1 MIPPKIPENENE
13 RQAAVEKYQLLDT
26 LPEELYDNITHLI
39 AYICNTPISLITLM
53 DHERNFLKSHYGVDL
68 SESPRKLS
76 FCGHLLYSGEDIMIV
91 EDARTDERFHD
102 NPLVTEFSAIFY
114 AGVPLIDPGGYRLG
128 TLCVY
133 DNKPRELTAVQKDAL
148 IRMSNQVIALMVSN
162 YERNQLQLLQ
172 HTISD
177 KYESLSKFAHT
188 VSHDLKS
195 PLNQFVSLI
204 DMVELEEQIKLEETT
219 ISYLNHL
226 RKSAVTLKA
235 YIDGMLAYYE
245 QDKLLLGNK
254 VEIDPDEFLNDII
267 KLIQP
272 AHECKITFN
281 SAVQSIRVNRPV
293 LMHILINLITNS
305 FKYNHKELCKT
316 HVEVSENHRHYIFTV
331 QDNGDG
337 IPEEM
342 QNKIFDIFSIG
353 TIKDRYGRT
362 GTGIGL
368 ASVKKFVEANG
379 GEVMVSSVE
388 GKGSTFKF
396 TLLK

>member
-1 MIPPKIPENENE
+1 MIPPKFPENESE

-39 AYICNTPISLITLM
+39 AYICNTPISLVTLM
-53 DHERNFLKSHYGVDL
+53 DRERNFLKSHYGVDL
-68 SESPRKLS
+68 SESPRKIS

-91 EDARTDERFHD
+91 EDARKDERFHD

-114 AGVPLIDPGGYRLG
+114 AGVPLVDPEGFRLG

-133 DNKPRELTAVQKDAL
+133 DHRPRQLTAEQKDAL
-148 IRMSNQVIALMVSN
+148 IRMSDQVIALMVSN
-162 YERNQLQLLQ
+162 YERSQLQTLQ

-177 KYESLSKFAHT
+177 KYQSLSKFAHT

-195 PLNQFVSLI
+195 PLNQIVSLV
-204 DMVELEEQIKLEETT
+204 DMIESEKTKLEETT
-219 ISYLNHL
+219 ISSLDHL
-226 RKSAVTLKA
+226 RKSAETLKA

-254 VEIDPDEFLNDII
+254 VEIDLDEFFNDVIA
-267 KLIQP
+267 LIQP
-272 AHECKITFN
+272 AHQCNIGYN
-281 SAVQSIRVNRPV
+281 STLQTIRVNKPV

-305 FKYNHKELCKT
+305 IKYNHKDNCRT
-316 HVEVSENHRHYIFTV
+316 QVEIAENHLYYIFTV

-337 IPEEM
+337 IPDELQE
-342 QNKIFDIFSIG
+342 KIFDIFAIG
-353 TIKDRYGRT
+353 SMKDRYGKT
-362 GTGIGL
+362 GTGVGL

-379 GEVMVSSVE
+379 GEVMVSSEE